1 MKTAITLLEADTPAL
16 FDRCLAVR
24 QAVFTGELG
33 VPAEVERDS
42 RDCLDGE
49 CRHFLITRGGQ
60 DIGAVRCLPQADGT
74 LRLQRFCIRR
84 DCRGQGAG
92 RQTLREVEERFR
104 REGFS
109 ALALDAKC
117 SAQGFYPA
125 CGYETVSGPFLEAGV
140 LHVAMQRPL

>member
-1 MKTAITLLEADTPAL
+1 MKTAITLLEAYTPAL
-16 FDRCLAVR
+16 LDRCLAVR

-33 VPAEVERDS
+33 GPAEVERDS

-109 ALALDAKC
+109 AVALDAKC
-117 SAQGFYPA
+117 SAQGFYTA
-125 CGYETVSGPFLEAGV
+125 CGYETVSAPFLEAGV

>member
-16 FDRCLAVR
+16 LDRCLAVR

-42 RDCLDGE
+42 QDCLDGE

-109 ALALDAKC
+109 AVALDAKC
-117 SAQGFYPA
+117 SAQGFYTA
-125 CGYETVSGPFLEAGV
+125 CGYETVSAPFLEAGV

>member
-109 ALALDAKC
+109 AVALDAIC
-117 SAQGFYPA
+117 SAQGFYTA

>member
-49 CRHFLITRGGQ
+49 CRHFLITRGRQ

-109 ALALDAKC
+109 AVALDAKC
-117 SAQGFYPA
+117 SAQGFYTA

>member
-49 CRHFLITRGGQ
+49 CRHFLITRGEQ

-109 ALALDAKC
+109 AVALDAKC
-117 SAQGFYPA
+117 SAQGFYTA

>member
-1 MKTAITLLEADTPAL
+1 MKTAITLLDADTPAL

-109 ALALDAKC
+109 AVALDAKC
-117 SAQGFYPA
+117 SAQGFYTA

-140 LHVAMQRPL
+140 LHVAMQHPL

>member
-16 FDRCLAVR
+16 LDRCLAVR
-24 QAVFTGELG
+24 QADFTGALG
-33 VPAEVERDS
+33 VPAEEERDS
-42 RDCLDGE
+42 Q
-49 CRHFLITRGGQ
+49 GGQ

-104 REGFS
+104 REEFS
-109 ALALDAKC
+109 AVALDAKC
-117 SAQGFYPA
+117 SAQGFYTA
-125 CGYETVSGPFLEAGV
+125 CGYETVSAPFLEAGV

>member
-42 RDCLDGE
+42 QDCLDGE

-109 ALALDAKC
+109 AVALDAKC
-117 SAQGFYPA
+117 SAQGFYTA
-125 CGYETVSGPFLEAGV
+125 CGYETVSAPFLEAGV

>member
-16 FDRCLAVR
+16 LDRCLAVR

-60 DIGAVRCLPQADGT
+60 DIGAVRCLPQTDGT

-109 ALALDAKC
+109 AVALDAKC
-117 SAQGFYPA
+117 SAQGFYTA
-125 CGYETVSGPFLEAGV
+125 CGYETVSAPFLEAGV

>member
-1 MKTAITLLEADTPAL
+1 MQTAITLLEADTPAL
-16 FDRCLAVR
+16 LDRCLAVR

-74 LRLQRFCIRR
+74 LRLQWFCIRR

-109 ALALDAKC
+109 AVALDAKC
-117 SAQGFYPA
+117 SAQGFYTA

>member
-1 MKTAITLLEADTPAL
+1 MKTAITLLEADTLAL
-16 FDRCLAVR
+16 LDRCLAVR

-109 ALALDAKC
+109 AVALDTKC
-117 SAQGFYPA
+117 SAQGFYTA
-125 CGYETVSGPFLEAGV
+125 CGYETVSAPFLEAGV